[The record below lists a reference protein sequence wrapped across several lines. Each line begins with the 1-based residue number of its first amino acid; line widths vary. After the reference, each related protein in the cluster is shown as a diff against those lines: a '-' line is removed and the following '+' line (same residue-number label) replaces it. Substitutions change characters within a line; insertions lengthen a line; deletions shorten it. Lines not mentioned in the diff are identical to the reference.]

1 LEPKYAIDLSKAKL
15 CGYRFLGK
23 GFMALCVAASAGA
36 TLFPEKAGPA
46 VVGFVVATRA
56 IVGQTFLNHRGKG

>member
-1 LEPKYAIDLSKAKL
+1 VDNRVKLEILIYL
-15 CGYRFLGK
+15 
-23 GFMALCVAASAGA
+23 ASFNYEYGVNDGVSPLHGA

>member
-1 LEPKYAIDLSKAKL
+1 MLLTYQKPSFVAIDFWAK
-15 CGYRFLGK
+15 
-23 GFMALCVAASAGA
+23 ALCVAASAGA